1 MALDDYT
8 ADGSDSEDADNEG
21 TAIDEPSPKSMLRAV
36 DYHIISAAEH
46 LDLET
51 NTIPSDPTLHVAGDV
66 IIADRTRLA
75 AVISVAISNM
85 GDERVKDLEDLTAA
99 EIQS

>member
-1 MALDDYT
+1 MALDDFS
-8 ADGSDSEDADNEG
+8 DEDSDSKDGNNEG

-51 NTIPSDPTLHVAGDV
+51 NTIPQDPTLHVAGDV

-75 AVISVAISNM
+75 AVIAVAISNM
-85 GDERVKDLEDLTAA
+85 GDERVKDLEDLTAV
-99 EIQS
+99 EIQG